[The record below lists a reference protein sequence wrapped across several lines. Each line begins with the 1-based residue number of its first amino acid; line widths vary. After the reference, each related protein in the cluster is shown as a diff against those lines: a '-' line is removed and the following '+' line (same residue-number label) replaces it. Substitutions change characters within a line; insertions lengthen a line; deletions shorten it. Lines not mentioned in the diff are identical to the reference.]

1 MDFQDL
7 QKIYHVIIGKLNKL
21 SLKILDGFV
30 GETEKIEI
38 MAYVQSIS
46 LDEYN
51 QVFPQ
56 GIRTVNAVKIY
67 TDTRLYPEKQGTPA
81 QNADVLLYMDRKYKI
96 ITCHAYQSGVISHY
110 KAYAQEVDI

>member
-1 MDFQDL
+1 MSFRRKFTIQRTTGGEYDDNGIW
-7 QKIYHVIIGKLNKL
+7 QK
-21 SLKILDGFV
+21 
-30 GETEKIEI
+30 GETEEIEI
-38 MAYVQSIS
+38 MASVQPLS
-46 LDEYN
+46 LASLNEYN
-51 QVFPQ
+51 QIFPE

-110 KAYAQEVDI
+110 KAYAQEVDT

>member
-1 MDFQDL
+1 MGFRKKFTIQRTSGGEYDDNGIW
-7 QKIYHVIIGKLNKL
+7 QK
-21 SLKILDGFV
+21 
-30 GETEKIEI
+30 GETEEIEI
-38 MAYVQSIS
+38 MASVQPIS

-51 QVFPQ
+51 QIFPE

-96 ITCHAYQSGVISHY
+96 ITCHAYQSGVINHY
-110 KAYAQEVDI
+110 KAYAQEVDT

>member
-1 MDFQDL
+1 MGFRKKFMIQRTSGGKFDDNG
-7 QKIYHVIIGKLNKL
+7 IYQQ
-21 SLKILDGFV
+21 
-30 GETEKIEI
+30 GETEEFEI
-38 MAYVQSIS
+38 MASVQPIS